1 MLTNFGRNPRSSF
14 AGRRRKSA
22 SVNAIRPLATLIVA
36 LVTASPAA
44 AQQAG
49 TLIPR
54 TPPPPPQSVI
64 HGTFDGGHHHGFGG
78 GGFILYPET
87 EVVHDVVV
95 VHDQP
100 AEPPSPPTL
109 PPAPKE
115 PWVMGRTYASLPGG
129 CMKMVEKAA
138 SYFYCGGDW
147 YRQVGSRSYKAVG
160 KPL

>member
-1 MLTNFGRNPRSSF
+1 MTTFRL
-14 AGRRRKSA
+14 AA
-22 SVNAIRPLATLIVA
+22 AITAIAVPLALPVGA
-36 LVTASPAA
+36 LATAQTFVT
-44 AQQAG
+44 
-49 TLIPR
+49 PR

-64 HGTFDGGHHHGFGG
+64 HGTFGGGFHHHGFGS

-95 VHDQP
+95 VHDAP
-100 AEPPSPPTL
+100 AEPPAPP
-109 PPAPKE
+109 PPPPPRE
-115 PWVMGRTYASLPGG
+115 PWVMGRTYASLPSG

-147 YRQVGSRSYKAVG
+147 YRQVGARAYKAVS

>member
-1 MLTNFGRNPRSSF
+1 MKTPRLP
-14 AGRRRKSA
+14 
-22 SVNAIRPLATLIVA
+22 ILIAA
-36 LVTASPAA
+36 LVTAFPAS
-44 AQQAG
+44 AQQQGAIAL
-49 TLIPR
+49 TPR

-64 HGTFDGGHHHGFGG
+64 HGAFDGGFHHHHGFGG

-100 AEPPSPPTL
+100 AEPPAPPPP

-115 PWVMGRTYASLPGG
+115 PWVMGRTYASLPPQG

-147 YRQVGSRSYKAVG
+147 YRQVGSSEYRAIK
-160 KPL
+160 KPI

>member
-1 MLTNFGRNPRSSF
+1 M
-14 AGRRRKSA
+14 
-22 SVNAIRPLATLIVA
+22 NALLLPILIAA
-36 LVTASPAA
+36 LVTAFPAS
-44 AQQAG
+44 AQQQG
-49 TLIPR
+49 FVTPR

-64 HGTFDGGHHHGFGG
+64 HGTFDGGFHHRFHGG
-78 GGFILYPET
+78 GGFLLVPET

-100 AEPPSPPTL
+100 AEPPAPAPP
-109 PPAPKE
+109 PEPKE

-129 CMKMVEKAA
+129 CMKMVEMAA

-147 YRQVGSRSYKAVG
+147 YRQVGARSYKAVG

>member
-1 MLTNFGRNPRSSF
+1 MNPIHLLAALIAAFVTAFPAVAQQQSGIALTPRS
-14 AGRRRKSA
+14 
-22 SVNAIRPLATLIVA
+22 
-36 LVTASPAA
+36 
-44 AQQAG
+44 
-49 TLIPR
+49 
-54 TPPPPPQSVI
+54 PPPPPQSVI
-64 HGTFDGGHHHGFGG
+64 HGTFDGGFHHHRGFGG

-100 AEPPSPPTL
+100 AEPPAPPPP

-147 YRQVGSRSYKAVG
+147 YRQVGARSYKAVG

>member
-1 MLTNFGRNPRSSF
+1 
-14 AGRRRKSA
+14 
-22 SVNAIRPLATLIVA
+22 VNLFRLLATLIAA
-36 LVTASPAA
+36 LATAFPAG
-44 AQQAG
+44 AQLAG

-54 TPPPPPQSVI
+54 SPPPPAQSII
-64 HGTFDGGHHHGFGG
+64 HGTFGGGFHRHHGFGG

-100 AEPPSPPTL
+100 AEPPAPPPP

-115 PWVMGRTYASLPGG
+115 PWVMGRTYASLPPQG

-147 YRQVGSRSYKAVG
+147 YRQVGSRSYVAIK
-160 KPL
+160 KPI

>member
-1 MLTNFGRNPRSSF
+1 MRTPHLTPAIAAMSALLALAPASAQTFVTPRS
-14 AGRRRKSA
+14 
-22 SVNAIRPLATLIVA
+22 
-36 LVTASPAA
+36 
-44 AQQAG
+44 
-49 TLIPR
+49 
-54 TPPPPPQSVI
+54 PPPPPQSVI
-64 HGTFDGGHHHGFGG
+64 HGTFGGGFHHHGFGS

-95 VHDQP
+95 VHDAP
-100 AEPPSPPTL
+100 AEPPAPPPP

-147 YRQVGSRSYKAVG
+147 YRQVGSRSYKAVS

>member
-1 MLTNFGRNPRSSF
+1 MKAFHLAVGIAAMGGVFAPAGAQTFVTPRS
-14 AGRRRKSA
+14 
-22 SVNAIRPLATLIVA
+22 
-36 LVTASPAA
+36 
-44 AQQAG
+44 
-49 TLIPR
+49 
-54 TPPPPPQSVI
+54 PPPPPQSVI
-64 HGTFDGGHHHGFGG
+64 HGTFDGGFHHHRFNG
-78 GGFILYPET
+78 GGFLLVPET

-100 AEPPSPPTL
+100 AQPPEPPPP

-138 SYFYCGGDW
+138 AYFYCGGEW
-147 YRQVGSRSYKAVG
+147 YRQVGQSQYRAVG